1 MTLSHFL
8 GYDECRK
15 KAVKSLLVC
24 CQEDGKFKRYH
35 DTMDFTT
42 EKKNEVEKQI
52 VDICISGL
60 ENKSITEDQMG
71 DISFFVLERIDL
83 VKTQEELVEF
93 LEKLSQRWSIF
104 SGMLE
109 IIKGEEGVA
118 NERSKIENVENLIK
132 SGNIDQALMAA
143 KSAMNQEEK

>member
-1 MTLSHFL
+1 
-8 GYDECRK
+8 
-15 KAVKSLLVC
+15 
-24 CQEDGKFKRYH
+24 
-35 DTMDFTT
+35 MDFTT

-132 SGNIDQALMAA
+132 SGNIEQALTAA